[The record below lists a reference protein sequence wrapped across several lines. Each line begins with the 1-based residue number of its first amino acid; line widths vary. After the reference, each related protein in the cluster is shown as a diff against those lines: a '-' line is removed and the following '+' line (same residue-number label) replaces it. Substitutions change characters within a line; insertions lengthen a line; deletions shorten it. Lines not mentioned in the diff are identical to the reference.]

1 MKVETNFVIECKNTE
16 EANKVNQ
23 DVYRFERF
31 SETKGVYI
39 FIRRA
44 K

>member
-1 MKVETNFVIECKNTE
+1 MTGKDFILEIGDYM
-16 EANKVNQ
+16 EANKV
-23 DVYRFERF
+23 DLEVYRFERF

-44 K
+44 NK